1 MLKNY
6 LYILFSLYFITAC
19 TSRVEDEYTY
29 FGGKIINPK
38 SDYVTL
44 HSQDDLIDSFPINKH
59 GKFLGK
65 IKDLQ
70 EGLYYFV
77 HGNENQHV
85 YLEPKDS
92 LMLRL
97 NTWDFDESIVFTGK
111 GSERNNLLIDCFL
124 EEENERNYFYQLYK
138 LDPQEF
144 RAKLDDLILEKQE
157 TFNEFVETH
166 ADETSGYRNVLQVAL
181 TYPLYSNLERYPI
194 MHSKAVGLENFPTLG
209 DSYYNYRIYTSIDND
224 SLMYFPPYTKY
235 IRNYLYNK
243 TYSLGH
249 PPSMTKYSTKF
260 TSDLLTT
267 ISQMIRSDESR
278 NAFLKQ
284 TVLSHFY
291 NKSTC
296 NIDQLTF
303 EKFFELSTNQ
313 DDIAHIKQ
321 LMHDTKYFPLH
332 KPILDF
338 EVTDYLNTKHS
349 IKKVIHK
356 RNTFLFFWNPDYV
369 SEAYITG
376 RINYLKDEFKNIH
389 FIQVNMQS
397 NNPNRIKALD
407 IKQQFYL
414 NSDSKAHEFLSSKL
428 PRAILINDR
437 GEVING
443 FASISSK
450 NLLPYLKELN

>member
-1 MLKNY
+1 MIKKY
-6 LYILFSLYFITAC
+6 LYIFLSLHVLTAC
-19 TSRVEDEYTY
+19 KSVVEEEYTY

-44 HSQDDLIDSFPINKH
+44 HSQDHLIDSFPLNKQ

-65 IKDLQ
+65 ITDLN

-124 EEENERNYFYQLYK
+124 DEENERNYFYQLYK
-138 LDPQEF
+138 LNPEEF
-144 RAKLDDLILEKQE
+144 KAKLDELILEKQE
-157 TFNEFVETH
+157 TYNEFIETH
-166 ADETSGYRNVLQVAL
+166 PDETFGYRNVLQVAL

-194 MHSKAVGLENFPTLG
+194 MHAKANGIDSFPELG
-209 DSYYNYRIYTSIDND
+209 NSYYDYRVNASIDND

-243 TYSLGH
+243 TYTIGH
-249 PPSMTKYSTKF
+249 PPSMTKYSTDF

-267 ISQMIRSDESR
+267 ISQMIQSEESK

-284 TVLSHFY
+284 TVISHFY

-296 NIDQLTF
+296 NIDQQTF
-303 EKFFELSTNQ
+303 DKFFELSTNKE
-313 DDIAHIKQ
+313 DITHIKQ
-321 LMHDTKYFPLH
+321 LMSDTKYFPLR
-332 KPILDF
+332 KRIVDF

-349 IKKVIHK
+349 IKKVIQK
-356 RNTFLFFWNPDYV
+356 KNTFLFFWNPEYV
-369 SEAYITG
+369 SEAYIAA
-376 RINYLKDEFKNIH
+376 RINYLKNEFKNIH

-397 NNPNRIKALD
+397 NNANRIKSLD

-428 PRAILINDR
+428 PRAVLINDR

-443 FASISSK
+443 FASISSR